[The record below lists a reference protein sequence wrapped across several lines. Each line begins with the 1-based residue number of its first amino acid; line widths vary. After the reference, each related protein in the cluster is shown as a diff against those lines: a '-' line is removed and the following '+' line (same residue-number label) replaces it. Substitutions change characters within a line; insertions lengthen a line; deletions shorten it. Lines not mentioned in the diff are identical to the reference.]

1 MVTLNIKVTTEMST
15 TEFYC
20 PNKVEAYK
28 LALYLAEAGYKDIK
42 ITEGV

>member
-1 MVTLNIKVTTEMST
+1 MVTLNIKVTTEDSE

-20 PNKVEAYK
+20 PDKVEAYK
-28 LALYLAEAGYKDIK
+28 LALYLAEAGYKEIK